1 MSLFNLFFVKYTYG
15 DKEEIFI
22 CIELLLGIADCYVDA
37 KIGKNIEEIDAG

>member
-1 MSLFNLFFVKYTYG
+1 MHNG

-22 CIELLLGIADCYVDA
+22 CKELLSGIADCYADA